1 MSRAAASVGRR
12 YSHLPAKDNQM
23 STSSLRS
30 CRSGMRAV
38 TGACALLGS
47 FVACGGGHHLA
58 EYPFS
63 SRTLAV
69 VYIAPP
75 APELLTSYYDL
86 RNSQNAVEAVVR
98 AGADVAREREG
109 RRAHARLDSATA
121 RIDIP
126 AVLANRTLARASRY
140 LGTRPIADEHLADY
154 LMEVRMERFGINAKA
169 DEAAYLFTYAEA
181 VLLDRRTG
189 REIWNVNI
197 HGRDRLTPYVESSS
211 PIPGSVIAAGTLGR
225 VSVADFQGALNQL
238 MDYSSNLI
246 TNELRSALRD
256 VRNK

>member
-1 MSRAAASVGRR
+1 MNS
-12 YSHLPAKDNQM
+12 
-23 STSSLRS
+23 SSLRS
-30 CRSGMRAV
+30 NRNRAR
-38 TGACALLGS
+38 ALAGVCSIVATLA
-47 FVACGGGHHLA
+47 ACGGGHHLA
-58 EYPFS
+58 EYPFA

-75 APELLTSYYDL
+75 SPELLTSYYDL
-86 RNSQNAVEAVVR
+86 GNSRNPIEAVVR

-109 RRAHARLDSATA
+109 RRAYARLDSATA

-126 AVLANRTLARASRY
+126 AVLAQRTLERASRY
-140 LGTRPIADEHLADY
+140 LGTRPVTDESQADY

-197 HGRDRLTPYVESSS
+197 HGRDRLTPYVQSSS
-211 PIPGSVIAAGTLGR
+211 PIPGSVITAGTLGS

>member
-1 MSRAAASVGRR
+1 MSTPSIRRKGRLLPAIVAAVALAASLV
-12 YSHLPAKDNQM
+12 S
-23 STSSLRS
+23 
-30 CRSGMRAV
+30 
-38 TGACALLGS
+38 
-47 FVACGGGHHLA
+47 CGGGHHLA
-58 EYPFS
+58 EYPFA

-86 RNSQNAVEAVVR
+86 TNSQNPVEAVVR
-98 AGADVAREREG
+98 AGADVARENEG
-109 RRAHARLDSATA
+109 RRANARLDSASA

-126 AVLANRTLARASRY
+126 AILAQRTLQRASRY
-140 LGTRPIADEHLADY
+140 LGTRPITDENQADY

-189 REIWNVNI
+189 REIWNINV
-197 HGRDRLTPYVESSS
+197 HGRDRLTPYVQSTS
-211 PIPGSVIAAGTLGR
+211 PIPGSVITASTLGS
-225 VSVADFQGALNQL
+225 VSVAQFQGALNQL

-246 TNELRSALRD
+246 TDELRAALRD

>member
-1 MSRAAASVGRR
+1 
-12 YSHLPAKDNQM
+12 M
-23 STSSLRS
+23 STLSVVSTRYIGRL
-30 CRSGMRAV
+30 
-38 TGACALLGS
+38 ALAATIPVGL
-47 FVACGGGHHLA
+47 ADCGGGHHLA

-75 APELLTSYYDL
+75 SPELLTSYYDL
-86 RNSQNAVEAVVR
+86 TNSQNPLEAVVR

-109 RRAHARLDSATA
+109 RRANARLDSATA

-126 AVLANRTLARASRY
+126 SVLAQRTLQRASRY
-140 LGTRPIADEHLADY
+140 LGTRPTTDENQADY

-169 DEAAYLFTYAEA
+169 DEAAYLFTFAEA
-181 VLLDRRTG
+181 VLIDRRTG
-189 REIWNVNI
+189 REIWNVNV
-197 HGRDRLTPYVESSS
+197 HGRDRLTPYIESTSR
-211 PIPGSVIAAGTLGR
+211 IPGSVITASTLGS

-246 TNELRSALRD
+246 TDELRAALRD
-256 VRNK
+256 VRDR

>member
-1 MSRAAASVGRR
+1 MSTPSRRRNRRLLPAIIATAAIAASLI
-12 YSHLPAKDNQM
+12 S
-23 STSSLRS
+23 
-30 CRSGMRAV
+30 
-38 TGACALLGS
+38 
-47 FVACGGGHHLA
+47 CGGGHHLA
-58 EYPFS
+58 EYPFA

-75 APELLTSYYDL
+75 SPVLLTSYYDL
-86 RNSQNAVEAVVR
+86 TNSQNPVEAVVR

-109 RRAHARLDSATA
+109 RRASARLDSATA

-126 AVLANRTLARASRY
+126 AVLAQRTLQRASRY
-140 LGTRPIADEHLADY
+140 LGTRPITDENQADY

-189 REIWNVNI
+189 REIWNINV
-197 HGRDRLTPYVESSS
+197 HGRDRLTPYVQSTS
-211 PIPGSVIAAGTLGR
+211 PIPGSVITASTLGS

-246 TNELRSALRD
+246 TDELRAALRD

>member
-1 MSRAAASVGRR
+1 MNS
-12 YSHLPAKDNQM
+12 
-23 STSSLRS
+23 SSLRS
-30 CRSGMRAV
+30 NRNRAR
-38 TGACALLGS
+38 ALAGGCSIVATLA
-47 FVACGGGHHLA
+47 ACGGGHHLA
-58 EYPFS
+58 EYPFA

-75 APELLTSYYDL
+75 SPELLTSYYDL
-86 RNSQNAVEAVVR
+86 GNSHNPIEAVVR

-109 RRAHARLDSATA
+109 RRAYARLDSATA

-126 AVLANRTLARASRY
+126 AVLAQRTLERASRY
-140 LGTRPIADEHLADY
+140 LGTGPVTDESQADY

-197 HGRDRLTPYVESSS
+197 HGRDRLTPYVQSSS
-211 PIPGSVIAAGTLGR
+211 PIPGSVITAGTLGS

-246 TNELRSALRD
+246 TNGLRSALRD

>member
-1 MSRAAASVGRR
+1 MSTPSIRRKGRLLPVIVAAVALAASLV
-12 YSHLPAKDNQM
+12 S
-23 STSSLRS
+23 
-30 CRSGMRAV
+30 
-38 TGACALLGS
+38 
-47 FVACGGGHHLA
+47 CGGGHHLA
-58 EYPFS
+58 EYPFA

-86 RNSQNAVEAVVR
+86 TNSQNPVEAVVR
-98 AGADVAREREG
+98 AGADVAREKEG
-109 RRAHARLDSATA
+109 RRANARLDSASA

-126 AVLANRTLARASRY
+126 AILAQRTLQRASRY
-140 LGTRPIADEHLADY
+140 LGTRPITDENQADY

-189 REIWNVNI
+189 REIWNINV
-197 HGRDRLTPYVESSS
+197 HGRDRLTPYVQSTS
-211 PIPGSVIAAGTLGR
+211 PIPGSVITASTLGS
-225 VSVADFQGALNQL
+225 VSVAQFQGALNQL

-246 TNELRSALRD
+246 TDELRAALRD

>member
-1 MSRAAASVGRR
+1 
-12 YSHLPAKDNQM
+12 M
-23 STSSLRS
+23 STLLRVS
-30 CRSGMRAV
+30 ARTLSRLAV
-38 TGACALLGS
+38 AGSISTGLLG
-47 FVACGGGHHLA
+47 CGGGHHLA

-75 APELLTSYYDL
+75 SPELLTSYYDL
-86 RNSQNAVEAVVR
+86 TNSQNPLEAVVR

-109 RRAHARLDSATA
+109 RRASARLDSAA
-121 RIDIP
+121 DRIDIP
-126 AVLANRTLARASRY
+126 AVLAQRTLTRASRY
-140 LGTRPIADEHLADY
+140 LGTRPTTDENQADY

-169 DEAAYLFTYAEA
+169 DEAAYLFTFAEA
-181 VLLDRRTG
+181 VLIDRRTG
-189 REIWNVNI
+189 REIWNVNV

-211 PIPGSVIAAGTLGR
+211 PIPGSVITAGTLGS

-246 TNELRSALRD
+246 TDELRAALRD

>member
-1 MSRAAASVGRR
+1 MNS
-12 YSHLPAKDNQM
+12 
-23 STSSLRS
+23 SSLRS
-30 CRSGMRAV
+30 NRNRAR
-38 TGACALLGS
+38 ALAGVCSILATLA
-47 FVACGGGHHLA
+47 ACGGGHHLA
-58 EYPFS
+58 EYPFA

-75 APELLTSYYDL
+75 SPELLTSYYDL
-86 RNSQNAVEAVVR
+86 GNSHNPIEAVVR

-109 RRAHARLDSATA
+109 RRAYARLDSATA

-126 AVLANRTLARASRY
+126 AVLAQRTLERASRY
-140 LGTRPIADEHLADY
+140 LGTRPVTDESQADY

-197 HGRDRLTPYVESSS
+197 HGRDRLTPYVQSSS
-211 PIPGSVIAAGTLGR
+211 PIPGSVITAGTLGS

>member
-1 MSRAAASVGRR
+1 MSKSAHRSGLLALAAASAVVG
-12 YSHLPAKDNQM
+12 SA
-23 STSSLRS
+23 
-30 CRSGMRAV
+30 
-38 TGACALLGS
+38 
-47 FVACGGGHHLA
+47 VACGGGHHLS

-69 VYIAPP
+69 VYVAPP
-75 APELLTSYYDL
+75 SPVLLTSYYDL
-86 RNSQNAVEAVVR
+86 RHSQNPVEAVVR
-98 AGADVAREREG
+98 AGADVVREREG

-126 AVLANRTLARASRY
+126 AVLAHRTLERASRY
-140 LGTRPIADEHLADY
+140 LGTRPITDEHQADY

-189 REIWNVNI
+189 REIWNINV
-197 HGRDRLTPYVESSS
+197 HGRDRITPYVQSSS
-211 PIPGSVIAAGTLGR
+211 RIPGSVITASTLGS

-238 MDYSSNLI
+238 MDLSSNVI

>member
-1 MSRAAASVGRR
+1 
-12 YSHLPAKDNQM
+12 M
-23 STSSLRS
+23 STPSTRPYRHSAQALVAAGALIASLAS
-30 CRSGMRAV
+30 
-38 TGACALLGS
+38 
-47 FVACGGGHHLA
+47 CGGGHHLA

-75 APELLTSYYDL
+75 SPELLTSYYDL
-86 RNSQNAVEAVVR
+86 TNSQNPLEAVVR
-98 AGADVAREREG
+98 AGADVAREKEG
-109 RRAHARLDSATA
+109 RRANARLDSASS

-126 AVLANRTLARASRY
+126 SVLAQRTLQRASRY
-140 LGTRPIADEHLADY
+140 LGTRPVTDENQADY

-189 REIWNVNI
+189 REIWNINV
-197 HGRDRLTPYVESSS
+197 HGRDRLTPYVESNSR
-211 PIPGSVIAAGTLGR
+211 IPGSVITAGTLGS

-246 TNELRSALRD
+246 TNELRAALRD

>member
-1 MSRAAASVGRR
+1 MSS
-12 YSHLPAKDNQM
+12 
-23 STSSLRS
+23 SSLLPNRK
-30 CRSGMRAV
+30 GAGALVRA
-38 TGACALLGS
+38 CSILGT
-47 FVACGGGHHLA
+47 VAACGGGHHLS
-58 EYPFS
+58 EYPFT

-75 APELLTSYYDL
+75 SPELLTSYYDL
-86 RNSQNAVEAVVR
+86 TNSQNAVEAVVR

-109 RRAHARLDSATA
+109 RRANARLDSASA

-126 AVLANRTLARASRY
+126 AVLAQRTLKRASRY
-140 LGTRPIADEHLADY
+140 LGTRPVTDETQADY

-197 HGRDRLTPYVESSS
+197 HGRDRLTPYVESAS
-211 PIPGSVIAAGTLGR
+211 PIPGSIITASTLGS
-225 VSVADFQGALNQL
+225 VSVADFQSALNQL

-246 TNELRSALRD
+246 TNELRSALRE

>member
-1 MSRAAASVGRR
+1 M
-12 YSHLPAKDNQM
+12 NM
-23 STSSLRS
+23 SSLRS
-30 CRSGMRAV
+30 NRNGERALA
-38 TGACALLGS
+38 GACAIVATLA
-47 FVACGGGHHLA
+47 ACGGGHHLA
-58 EYPFS
+58 EYPFA

-75 APELLTSYYDL
+75 PPELLTSYYDL
-86 RNSQNAVEAVVR
+86 SNSQNAVVAVVR

-109 RRAHARLDSATA
+109 RRANARLDSASA

-126 AVLANRTLARASRY
+126 AVLAQRTLERVSRY
-140 LGTRPIADEHLADY
+140 LGTRSVADETQADY

-197 HGRDRLTPYVESSS
+197 HGRDRLTPYVQSSS
-211 PIPGSVIAAGTLGR
+211 PIPGSVITASTLGS
-225 VSVADFQGALNQL
+225 VSVTDFQGALNQL

>member
-1 MSRAAASVGRR
+1 MSKS
-12 YSHLPAKDNQM
+12 P
-23 STSSLRS
+23 RS
-30 CRSGMRAV
+30 EMRALARAS
-38 TGACALLGS
+38 TILFSLA
-47 FVACGGGHHLA
+47 ACGGGHHLA
-58 EYPFS
+58 DYPFA

-69 VYIAPP
+69 VYVAPP

-86 RNSQNAVEAVVR
+86 RNSQNPVEVVVR

-109 RRAHARLDSATA
+109 RRANARLDSATA
-121 RIDIP
+121 RINIP
-126 AVLANRTLARASRY
+126 AVLAQRTLERASRY
-140 LGTRPIADEHLADY
+140 LGTRAITDENQADY
-154 LMEVRMERFGINAKA
+154 LLEVRMERFGINAKA

-197 HGRDRLTPYVESSS
+197 HGRDRLTPYVQSTS
-211 PIPGSVIAAGTLGR
+211 PIPGSVITASTLGS

-246 TNELRSALRD
+246 TSELRSALRD

>member
-1 MSRAAASVGRR
+1 MSTPSIRRKGRLLPAIVAAVALAASLV
-12 YSHLPAKDNQM
+12 S
-23 STSSLRS
+23 
-30 CRSGMRAV
+30 
-38 TGACALLGS
+38 
-47 FVACGGGHHLA
+47 CGGGHHLA
-58 EYPFS
+58 EYPFA

-86 RNSQNAVEAVVR
+86 TNSQNPVEAVVR
-98 AGADVAREREG
+98 AGADVAREKEG
-109 RRAHARLDSATA
+109 RRANARLDSASA

-126 AVLANRTLARASRY
+126 AILAQRTLQRASRY
-140 LGTRPIADEHLADY
+140 LGTRPITDENQADY

-189 REIWNVNI
+189 REIWNINV
-197 HGRDRLTPYVESSS
+197 HGRDRLTPYVHSTS
-211 PIPGSVIAAGTLGR
+211 PIPGSVITASTLGS
-225 VSVADFQGALNQL
+225 VSVTQFQGALNQL

-246 TNELRSALRD
+246 TDELRAALRD
-256 VRNK
+256 VRN

>member
-1 MSRAAASVGRR
+1 
-12 YSHLPAKDNQM
+12 M
-23 STSSLRS
+23 STPSFKNRS
-30 CRSGMRAV
+30 AARAV
-38 TGACALLGS
+38 ATACAL
-47 FVACGGGHHLA
+47 VASLASCGGGHHLA

-63 SRTLAV
+63 TRTLAV

-86 RNSQNAVEAVVR
+86 TNSQNPLEAVVR
-98 AGADVAREREG
+98 AGADVAREKEG
-109 RRAHARLDSATA
+109 RRANARLDSATA

-126 AVLANRTLARASRY
+126 SVLAQRTLQRASRY
-140 LGTRPIADEHLADY
+140 LGTRPITDENQADY

-189 REIWNVNI
+189 REIWNVNV

-211 PIPGSVIAAGTLGR
+211 PIPGSVITASTLGT

-246 TNELRSALRD
+246 TNELRAALRD
-256 VRNK
+256 VRSK

>member
-1 MSRAAASVGRR
+1 MSK
-12 YSHLPAKDNQM
+12 PP
-23 STSSLRS
+23 LRS
-30 CRSGMRAV
+30 GL
-38 TGACALLGS
+38 CALGIGATIVS
-47 FVACGGGHHLA
+47 FAVGCGGGHHLA

-75 APELLTSYYDL
+75 APVLLTSYYDL
-86 RNSQNAVEAVVR
+86 SNSQNPVEVAVR
-98 AGADVAREREG
+98 AGADVVREREA
-109 RRAHARLDSATA
+109 RRASSRLDSATA

-126 AVLANRTLARASRY
+126 KVLAQRTLERASRY
-140 LGTRPIADEHLADY
+140 LGTRPITDEQQADY
-154 LMEVRMERFGINAKA
+154 LMEVRMDRFGINAKA
-169 DEAAYLFTYAEA
+169 DEATYLFTYAEA

-197 HGRDRLTPYVESSS
+197 HGRDRLTPYVQSNSR
-211 PIPGSVIAAGTLGR
+211 IPGSVIAAGTLGS
-225 VSVADFQGALNQL
+225 VSVSDFQGALNEL
-238 MDYSSNLI
+238 MDLSSTLI

>member
-1 MSRAAASVGRR
+1 MIKTPRIYGLRTLTGVAIITIAAFAG
-12 YSHLPAKDNQM
+12 
-23 STSSLRS
+23 
-30 CRSGMRAV
+30 
-38 TGACALLGS
+38 
-47 FVACGGGHHLA
+47 CGGGHHLS

-86 RNSQNAVEAVVR
+86 RSSQNAVEAVVR

-109 RRAHARLDSATA
+109 RRANARLDSASA

-126 AVLANRTLARASRY
+126 AVLAKRTLERASRY
-140 LGTRPIADEHLADY
+140 LGTRAITDEQQADY

-189 REIWNVNI
+189 REIWNVNV

-211 PIPGSVIAAGTLGR
+211 PIPGSVITAGTLGS
-225 VSVADFQGALNQL
+225 VSVADYQVALNQL